1 MTPLHIIWAIA
12 CVFIIAAGQLLF
24 KKAGM
29 EIQAVGSWA
38 SMRVM
43 LVVGAALFIY
53 GLATLLWISLLR
65 YVPLNKAY
73 VFMALSFVL
82 VPIASTFIF
91 REQVTLGYW
100 AGVALIV
107 SGVIV
112 ASKF

>member
-1 MTPLHIIWAIA
+1 
-12 CVFIIAAGQLLF
+12 
-24 KKAGM
+24 M
-29 EIQAVGSWA
+29 EIQAIGSWMSWRVMVIVGSA
-38 SMRVM
+38 F
-43 LVVGAALFIY
+43 FIY

-82 VPIASTFIF
+82 VPIASFF
-91 REQVTLGYW
+91 LFKEQVSLGYW
-100 AGVALIV
+100 IGVGLIV

>member
-12 CVFIIAAGQLLF
+12 CVLIIAIGQLLF

-29 EIQAVGSWA
+29 EIQAIGHWA
-38 SMRVM
+38 SMRV
-43 LVVGAALFIY
+43 LIVVGCALFIY

-82 VPIASTFIF
+82 VPIASYFIF
-91 REQVTLGYW
+91 REHITVGYW
-100 AGVALIV
+100 IGVALIV

-112 ASKF
+112 AAKF